1 MILLST
7 VSTKKAKEPNYIRAD
22 KIQLVG
28 GRSMTS
34 DILCLFVTAWPQMS
48 SALDNKHA
56 LQRTGG
62 SDTHSTGN
70 DCTYKRIILLLTAD
84 QHLPDG
90 L

>member
-1 MILLST
+1 
-7 VSTKKAKEPNYIRAD
+7 
-22 KIQLVG
+22 
-28 GRSMTS
+28 MTS
-34 DILCLFVTAWPQMS
+34 DSVCLFVTAWPQTS
-48 SALDNKHA
+48 SAADNKHA

-62 SDTHSTGN
+62 SDIHTHSTGN